1 MRDDQ
6 GRVVIDA
13 NSGLPKI
20 TNGIT
25 ALVGNYNP
33 DWLGG
38 IRNAFYYKDLS
49 VSFLVDIRQG
59 GQNVSFTNAILYS
72 DGTTEETLQGRDG
85 GLIFGQ
91 NFFEN
96 ETAVLEDGSANNV
109 SFTSENF
116 WRNFGGRNAPVGE
129 AFVVDA
135 SNVRLREL
143 VIGYR
148 LPIEAGVVNSVRLS
162 LVGRNLFFISN
173 KAGNLDPEV
182 FAGTGKGTIGTE
194 QFAPPT
200 QRSIGGSI
208 SVDF

>member
-1 MRDDQ
+1 M
-6 GRVVIDA
+6 I
-13 NSGLPKI
+13 
-20 TNGIT
+20 
-25 ALVGNYNP
+25 GNFNP

-49 VSFLVDIRQG
+49 ASFLVDIRQG
-59 GQNVSFTNAILYS
+59 GKTVSFTNAIMYA
-72 DGTTEETLQGRDG
+72 DGLTEETLPGREG

-96 ETAVLEDGSANNV
+96 ETAVLPDGSPNNL
-109 SFTSENF
+109 SFTSEAF

-135 SNVRLREL
+135 SNVRLREV

-148 LPIEAGVVNSVRLS
+148 LPINNGPLSSLRLS
-162 LVGRNLFFISN
+162 VVGRNLFFITN

-182 FAGTGKGTIGTE
+182 IVGSSKGEVGTE
-194 QFAPPT
+194 AFAPPT
-200 QRSIGGSI
+200 QRSLGGSI
-208 SVDF
+208 SLDF